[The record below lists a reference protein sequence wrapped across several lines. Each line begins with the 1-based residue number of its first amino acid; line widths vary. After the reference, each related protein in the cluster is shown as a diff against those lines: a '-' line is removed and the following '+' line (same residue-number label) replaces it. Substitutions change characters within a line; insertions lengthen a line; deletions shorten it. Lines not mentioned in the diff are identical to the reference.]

1 MTERPERLAVTIL
14 GCDGSFASAGG
25 ACSGYLVR
33 GGGVNLWLDCGP
45 GTLANLQEHID
56 LDELAGIVVTHAHQ
70 DHWVDLLTYLTAI
83 KHVRKRKGV
92 PVWSPSRVKDLAETV
107 AGRLSPALDW
117 TVVRSGSRVTL
128 GGLTLSFFRTDH
140 GPETLAVRID
150 EAGGRSVGYT
160 ADTGPGWSLSELG
173 PGVDLALCEA
183 TIPKESERTVQ
194 HLSGRQAG
202 HSAKAAG
209 VGRLV
214 LTHIQPGVDPE
225 QQRADAAAVFRGPVD
240 IAQLGLTYEAGV

>member
-1 MTERPERLAVTIL
+1 MGLSVTVL

-33 GGGVNLWLDCGP
+33 GGGVALWLDCGP
-45 GTLANLQEHID
+45 GTLANLQEHVD
-56 LDELAGIVVTHAHQ
+56 LDELDGVVVTHAHQ

-83 KHVRKRKGV
+83 KHVRKRTGV
-92 PVWSPSRVKDLAETV
+92 PVWSPQRVRDLCETV
-107 AGRLSPALDW
+107 GGRISPALDW
-117 TVVRSGSRVTL
+117 NVVKGGHRVAL
-128 GGLTLSFFRTDH
+128 GGLAISFSRTDH
-140 GPETLAVRID
+140 GPETLAVRVD
-150 EAGGRSVGYT
+150 EAGGRSLGYS

-173 PGVDLALCEA
+173 PGLDLALCEA

-214 LTHIQPGVDPE
+214 LTHVQPGVDWE
-225 QQRADAAAVFRGPVD
+225 QQRRDASAVFHGPVD
-240 IAQLGLTYEAGV
+240 LASVGVTYEAGA

>member
-1 MTERPERLAVTIL
+1 MALSVTVL

-33 GGGVNLWLDCGP
+33 GGGMNLWLDCGP
-45 GTLANLQEHID
+45 GTLANLQEHLD
-56 LDELAGIVVTHAHQ
+56 LDDLDGVVVTHAHQ

-92 PVWSPSRVKDLAETV
+92 PVWSPERVRDLCETV
-107 AGRLSPALDW
+107 GGRIAPAFDW
-117 TVVRSGSRVTL
+117 TAVKGGARVAA
-128 GGLTLSFFRTDH
+128 GGLTLTFSRTDH
-140 GPETLAVRID
+140 GPETLAVRVD
-150 EAGGRSVGYT
+150 EAGGASLGYS

-173 PGVDLALCEA
+173 PGLDLALCEA

-214 LTHIQPGVDPE
+214 LTHVQPGVDAE
-225 QQRADAAAVFRGPVD
+225 QQRRDAADVFDGPVD
-240 IAQLGLTYEAGV
+240 LATVGVTYEAGA

>member
-1 MTERPERLAVTIL
+1 MGLTVTVL
-14 GCDGSFASAGG
+14 GCDGSFAGAGG

-33 GGGVNLWLDCGP
+33 GGGTNLWVDCGP

-56 LDELAGIVVTHAHQ
+56 LDELDGVVVTHAHQ

-83 KHVRKRKGV
+83 KHVRKRTGV
-92 PVWSPSRVKDLAETV
+92 PVWSPQRVLELAETV
-107 AGRLSPALDW
+107 GGRLSPALDW
-117 TVVRSGSRVTL
+117 TVVKGGSRVTA
-128 GGLTLSFFRTDH
+128 GDLTLTFSRTDH
-140 GPETLAVRID
+140 HPETLAVRID
-150 EAGGRSVGYT
+150 GGGSSIGYS

-173 PGVDLALCEA
+173 KGLGLALCEA

-209 VGRLV
+209 ARRLV
-214 LTHIQPGVDPE
+214 LTHVQPGVDPE
-225 QQRADAAAVFRGPVD
+225 QQRRDATAVFDGPVD
-240 IAQLGLTYEAGV
+240 LARLGATYEAGI